1 MGAFSQLFLKINEKG
16 KVLLLG
22 DNETHFPHLQHQRVY
37 QRNEEREIVKEEVLG
52 ERETSC

>member
-16 KVLLLG
+16 KVLCNG
-22 DNETHFPHLQHQRVY
+22 ITRHTYYTREN
-37 QRNEEREIVKEEVLG
+37 QRNEAREIVKEEVLG